1 LALATANAPQGF
13 GYQMTREVPM
23 RVFAALIAVL
33 SMIGFAMPAQAL
45 GMQFCDDIKDDQARM
60 ACLQQHISH
69 LEETILALGGRVA
82 ALENALQKMLPADA
96 NYKLKSVSLGRCLGA
111 KNDEV
116 AMVSC
121 DNPDAWSVMSGAP
134 VKKLPK
140 TPAPADEQA
149 TSAAGSAATADTSH
163 QVSNPC
169 KNLDQDACAAKAD
182 TCAWK
187 ADKNKCGRKDS

>member
-1 LALATANAPQGF
+1 
-13 GYQMTREVPM
+13 
-23 RVFAALIAVL
+23 
-33 SMIGFAMPAQAL
+33 
-45 GMQFCDDIKDDQARM
+45 
-60 ACLQQHISH
+60 
-69 LEETILALGGRVA
+69 
-82 ALENALQKMLPADA
+82 
-96 NYKLKSVSLGRCLGA
+96 
-111 KNDEV
+111 
-116 AMVSC
+116 MVSC

-149 TSAAGSAATADTSH
+149 TSAAGSAATANTSN

-169 KNLDQDACAAKAD
+169 KTLDQDACAAKAD